1 MGPGEAE
8 RSTGNASVDS
18 RVVVR
23 RVLRFLSDG
32 WRIWGRIRRR
42 IGGGIE
48 GRIHGRLRGRLR
60 DRGAAAPGPNAQHQR
75 DRKSTRLNSSHI
87 TISYAVFCLKKKT
100 R

>member
-1 MGPGEAE
+1 MGPGEGE
-8 RSTGNASVDS
+8 PSTGNASVDS

-32 WRIWGRIRRR
+32 WRMWGRIRRR

-60 DRGAAAPGPNAQHQR
+60 DRGAAARGPNAQHQR
-75 DRKSTRLNSSHI
+75 RPDEREATDEDDDRHNR
-87 TISYAVFCLKKKT
+87 FGWLKAE
-100 R
+100 